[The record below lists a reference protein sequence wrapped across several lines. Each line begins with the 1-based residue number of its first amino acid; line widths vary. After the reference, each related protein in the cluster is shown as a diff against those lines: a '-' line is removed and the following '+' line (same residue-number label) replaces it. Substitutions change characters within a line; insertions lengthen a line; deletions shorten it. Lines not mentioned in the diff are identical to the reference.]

1 MAQTENQKAKRI
13 PRGKDASTTRRLSKT
28 RRHFRLRKK
37 VVGTTERPRL
47 VVNRSSRHLH
57 AQLIDDSI
65 GKTIAAASSIEAD
78 VRALDGD
85 KSAKGKKVGQLLAER
100 AKAAGIEAVVFD
112 RGGHDYHGR
121 IAALADAARE
131 GGLKF

>member
-1 MAQTENQKAKRI
+1 MAQTANQKAKRI
-13 PRGKDASTTRRLSKT
+13 PLGKDASTKRRLSKI

-57 AQLIDDSI
+57 AQLIDDSA
-65 GKTIAAASSIEAD
+65 GTTIAAASSIEAD

-85 KSAKGKKVGQLLAER
+85 KSAKGKKVGELLAER

-121 IAALADAARE
+121 IAVMADAARE
-131 GGLKF
+131 AGLKF

>member
-13 PRGKDASTTRRLSKT
+13 PRGKDVSTTRRLSKT

-57 AQLIDDSI
+57 AQLIDDSV

-78 VRALDGD
+78 VRAVDGD
-85 KSAKGKKVGQLLAER
+85 KSAKGKKVGALLAER
-100 AKAAGIEAVVFD
+100 AKAAGVEAVVFD

>member
-13 PRGKDASTTRRLSKT
+13 PRGKDVSTTRRLSKT

-57 AQLIDDSI
+57 AQLIDDSA
-65 GKTIAAASSIEAD
+65 GKTVASASSIEAD
-78 VRALDGD
+78 VRGLDGD
-85 KSAKGKKVGQLLAER
+85 KSAKGKRVGELLAER
-100 AKAAGIEAVVFD
+100 AKAAGVDAVVFD

>member
-1 MAQTENQKAKRI
+1 MAQTETQKAARK
-13 PRGKDASTTRRLSKT
+13 PLGKDASTRRRVSKA

-37 VVGTTERPRL
+37 VAGTAETPRL
-47 VVNRSSRHLH
+47 VVFRSSRHLH
-57 AQLIDDSI
+57 AQLVDDLA
-65 GKTIAAASSIEAD
+65 GKTLAAASSVEAD
-78 VRALDGD
+78 VRALEGD
-85 KSAKGKKVGQLLAER
+85 KTAKGKKVGELLAAR
-100 AKAAGIEAVVFD
+100 AKAAGVEVVVFD

>member
-1 MAQTENQKAKRI
+1 MSQTENQKAKRI
-13 PRGKDASTTRRLSKT
+13 PLGKDASTTRRLSKT

-37 VVGTTERPRL
+37 ISGTAERPRL

-57 AQLIDDSI
+57 AQIVDDLA
-65 GKTIAAASSIEAD
+65 GRTLAAASTIEAD

-85 KSAKGKKVGQLLAER
+85 KTARGKKVGELLAER
-100 AKAAGIEAVVFD
+100 AKAAGVEAVVFD

>member
-1 MAQTENQKAKRI
+1 MAQTENQKVKRI
-13 PRGKDASTTRRLSKT
+13 PRGKDVSTTRRLSKT

-57 AQLIDDSI
+57 AQLIDDSL

-78 VRALDGD
+78 VRALEGD
-85 KSAKGKKVGQLLAER
+85 KSAKGKKVGQLIAER

>member
-1 MAQTENQKAKRI
+1 MAQTDTQKAARK
-13 PRGKDASTTRRLSKT
+13 PLGKDVSTRRRVAKT

-37 VVGTTERPRL
+37 VAGTAATPRL
-47 VVNRSSRHLH
+47 VVFRSARHLH
-57 AQLIDDSI
+57 AQLVDDSI
-65 GKTIAAASSIEAD
+65 GKTVAAASSIEAD
-78 VRALDGD
+78 VRAVDGD
-85 KSAKGKKVGQLLAER
+85 KTAKGRKVGELLAAR
-100 AKAAGIEAVVFD
+100 AKAAGVEVVVFD